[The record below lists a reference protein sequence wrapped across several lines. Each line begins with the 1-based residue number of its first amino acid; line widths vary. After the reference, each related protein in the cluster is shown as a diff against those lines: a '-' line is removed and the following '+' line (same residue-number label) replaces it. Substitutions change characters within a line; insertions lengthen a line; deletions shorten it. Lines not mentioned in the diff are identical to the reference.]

1 MVGADGTAL
10 PLGYNNYTYVR
21 SLGLGA
27 GSTTEL
33 VACENTATLA
43 VRKQLA
49 KGLANPEAWEAL
61 ASVSHP
67 LVPRV
72 LEQGWCGD
80 EFCVVYEFVPGI
92 SLASLIE
99 RAGSLDEPRAVA
111 LLSDVASAASAL
123 HAAGIVHRDIS
134 PGNVIVDATGRA
146 HLTDLGIARL
156 VDEGQSHDTT
166 RLGTWGF
173 AAPEQYG
180 FAQTD
185 ARSDVFSMGRLL
197 AYATTGTMPEAVSEP
212 LDAGA
217 AGLGALSPGLAAVIG
232 KACAFEPSA
241 RYQSA
246 QEFADA
252 LAACG
257 PTASHQL
264 VAEQEAPT
272 GIRSLAPEDRGM
284 DPRLLRV
291 LRFLGKTAL
300 LMLGAMGA
308 LCTIAAV
315 SCLVDPTVSSTPI
328 ASAAVG
334 LGFAATCFYCAVHTW
349 WALRCH
355 GIYHERKGRVV
366 RLLLAYG
373 RAVLV
378 LIAAFFVFALIAT
391 AFSGGSAG

>member
-1 MVGADGTAL
+1 MAGTGGTAL
-10 PLGYNNYTYVR
+10 PYDCDIYTTVRELG
-21 SLGLGA
+21 SGA
-27 GSTTEL
+27 GSVTEL

-43 VRKQLA
+43 VRKRLA

-61 ASVSHP
+61 AGVSHP

-72 LEQGWCGD
+72 LEQGWRGD
-80 EFCVVYEFVPGI
+80 EYCVVYEFVAGE

-99 RAGSLDEPRAVA
+99 RAGALDESRAVA
-111 LLSDVASAASAL
+111 FLGDVASAASAL

-134 PGNVIVDATGRA
+134 PGNVIVDAEDRA

-197 AYATTGTMPEAVSEP
+197 AYATTGTMPEVVSEP
-212 LDAGA
+212 LDASA
-217 AGLGALSPGLAAVIG
+217 NGLGALSPRVAQVITR
-232 KACAFEPSA
+232 ACAFEPSA

-246 QEFADA
+246 EEFAAA
-252 LAACG
+252 LAVCESAAG
-257 PTASHQL
+257 HGS
-264 VAEQEAPT
+264 VAEQEPV
-272 GIRSLAPEDRGM
+272 GLRSDAPEDRGM

-291 LRFLGKTAL
+291 LRFLGKSMLVA
-300 LMLGAMGA
+300 LGAMGA
-308 LCTIAAV
+308 LCTIASVA
-315 SCLVDPTVSSTPI
+315 CLVDPTVSNTPI

-334 LGFAATCFYCAVHTW
+334 FGFAATCFYCAVHTW

-355 GIYHERKGRVV
+355 GVYHERKGRVG
-366 RLLLAYG
+366 RLLLAYV

-378 LIAAFFVFALIAT
+378 LIAAFFVIAIIAT
-391 AFSGGSAG
+391 AISGGSAG